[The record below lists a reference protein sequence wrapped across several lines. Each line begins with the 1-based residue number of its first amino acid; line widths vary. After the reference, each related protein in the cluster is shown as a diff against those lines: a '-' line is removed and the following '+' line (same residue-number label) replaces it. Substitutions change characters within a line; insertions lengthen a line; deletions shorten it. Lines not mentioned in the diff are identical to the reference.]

1 MPDSQGPF
9 DDAANDPSVGERPY
23 ETRGRGSRSPDE
35 SLLSESVEVAPPDD
49 SFRRLDSFG
58 PVDSRLVE
66 VKEAIENSLGEQ
78 VAARQNQRRS
88 AAFFEGIGIIQGV
101 GVGYAGATGGEFV
114 PPGESV
120 LTVFVAD
127 DISPERVRAL
137 LVDSLGVRAEAVE
150 ELPINVVVTGAIE
163 SMAQTSRV
171 RPAPGGL
178 SVSIE
183 NNAAGAGTIGC
194 LAYGR
199 TPPRDSRTLML
210 SCNHVL
216 ANSNNGAVN
225 ACVVQPGTDDGGSC
239 PGDQVAVLERLV
251 PINFAGATNYVD
263 CATAWCWPER
273 VRPEL
278 ASSTVTGM
286 GFFRLSNTP
295 TAAVPAGSRAQVA
308 RAFRRPRRLARRRRQ
323 HDRALARHR
332 RQPRRRPPDA

>member
-1 MPDSQGPF
+1 M
-9 DDAANDPSVGERPY
+9 
-23 ETRGRGSRSPDE
+23 
-35 SLLSESVEVAPPDD
+35 
-49 SFRRLDSFG
+49 
-58 PVDSRLVE
+58 
-66 VKEAIENSLGEQ
+66 KEAIENSLGEQ

-295 TAAVPAGSRAQVA
+295 TAAVAIWQLARPGGA
-308 RAFRRPRRLARRRRQ
+308 RA
-323 HDRALARHR
+323 
-332 RQPRRRPPDA
+332 

>member
-9 DDAANDPSVGERPY
+9 DDAANHPSVGERPY
-23 ETRGRGSRSPDE
+23 ETRRGSRSPDE
-35 SLLSESVEVAPPDD
+35 SLLSESVEVALPDD

-101 GVGYAGATGGEFV
+101 GVGYAGATGGELV

-163 SMAQTSRV
+163 SMAQTSTGCGLHPVDCRC
-171 RPAPGGL
+171 RSRTTRRAPGP
-178 SVSIE
+178 S
-183 NNAAGAGTIGC
+183 AASPTGA
-194 LAYGR
+194 
-199 TPPRDSRTLML
+199 
-210 SCNHVL
+210 
-216 ANSNNGAVN
+216 
-225 ACVVQPGTDDGGSC
+225 
-239 PGDQVAVLERLV
+239 
-251 PINFAGATNYVD
+251 
-263 CATAWCWPER
+263 
-273 VRPEL
+273 
-278 ASSTVTGM
+278 
-286 GFFRLSNTP
+286 
-295 TAAVPAGSRAQVA
+295 
-308 RAFRRPRRLARRRRQ
+308 PRRATRGRSCSAAITSWRTRTTAQ
-323 HDRALARHR
+323 
-332 RQPRRRPPDA
+332 